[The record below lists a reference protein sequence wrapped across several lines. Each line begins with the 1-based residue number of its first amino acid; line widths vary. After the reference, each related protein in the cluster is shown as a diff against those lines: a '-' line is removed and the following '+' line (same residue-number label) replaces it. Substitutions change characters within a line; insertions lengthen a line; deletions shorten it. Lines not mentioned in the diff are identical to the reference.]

1 MATDFFTYEKRYW
14 YPHMKPRDIEIWE
27 RFIAKYPDAYEKCQY
42 DFAIGDIPPFMEQT
56 SSPQGQAMR
65 ELYKL
70 KIDVLGYK
78 GDTIDLIEVKPD
90 AGASSIGQL
99 LGYVSLYKRDV
110 NPTATIRPVIV
121 TSSLRTNM
129 DFLTQ
134 QQGVTLFVV

>member
-1 MATDFFTYEKRYW
+1 MATDFFKYEKRYW

-110 NPTATIRPVIV
+110 NPNATIRPVIV
-121 TSSLRTNM
+121 TSSLRPNM

>member
-1 MATDFFTYEKRYW
+1 MAIEFFKYEKGYW

-42 DFAIGDIPPFMEQT
+42 DFSVGDVPPFIQT
-56 SSPQGQAMR
+56 ASSKEGQAMG

-78 GDTIDLIEVKPD
+78 GNAIDLIEVKPS
-90 AGASSIGQL
+90 AGASSIGQV
-99 LGYVSLYKRDV
+99 LGYVSLYQRDEK
-110 NPTATIRPVIV
+110 PTLSVQPVIV
-121 TSSLRTNM
+121 TDELRPNM

-134 QQGVTLFVV
+134 SQGVKLIIV

>member
-1 MATDFFTYEKRYW
+1 MATEFYAYEKRYW
-14 YPHMKPRDIEIWE
+14 YPHMKPRDIDIWE
-27 RFIAKYPDAYEKCQY
+27 RFISQYPDAYEKCQY
-42 DFAIGDIPPFMEQT
+42 DFSIGDVPVFMEQT

-90 AGASSIGQL
+90 AGASTIGQL
-99 LGYVSLYKRDV
+99 LGYVSLYKRDISSTV
-110 NPTATIRPVIV
+110 PIRPVIV
-121 TSSLRTNM
+121 TNVLRTNM

-134 QQGVTLFVV
+134 QQGVTLIVV

>member
-1 MATDFFTYEKRYW
+1 MALDFFTYEKRYN
-14 YPHMKPRDIEIWE
+14 YPHMKPRDVEIWE

-65 ELYKL
+65 ELYRL

-99 LGYVSLYKRDV
+99 LGYVSLYQRDIK
-110 NPTATIRPVIV
+110 PTQTVRPVLV
-121 TSSLRTNM
+121 TSSLRPNM

>member
-1 MATDFFTYEKRYW
+1 MAVDFFKYEKGYW

-42 DFAIGDIPPFMEQT
+42 DFAVGDVPPFIASA
-56 SSPQGQAMR
+56 SSREGQAMG

-90 AGASSIGQL
+90 AGASSIGQV
-99 LGYVSLYKRDV
+99 LGYVELYKRDV
-110 NPTATIRPVIV
+110 KPTQAIRPVIV

-129 DFLTQ
+129 EFLTA
-134 QQGVTLFVV
+134 QQGVKLFIV

>member
-1 MATDFFTYEKRYW
+1 MAVDFFKYEKGYW

-42 DFAIGDIPPFMEQT
+42 DFSVGDVPPFIASA
-56 SSPQGQAMR
+56 SSREGQAMG

-78 GDTIDLIEVKPD
+78 GGTIDLIEVKPD

-99 LGYVSLYKRDV
+99 LGYVELYKRDV
-110 NPTATIRPVIV
+110 NPTQAIRPVIV
-121 TSSLRTNM
+121 TNTLRTNM

>member
-1 MATDFFTYEKRYW
+1 MATDFFKYEKRYW

-27 RFIAKYPDAYEKCQY
+27 RFIAANPDAYDTCQY

-70 KIDVLGYK
+70 KIDVVGYK
-78 GDTIDLIEVKPD
+78 GDTIDLIEVKYD

-99 LGYVSLYKRDV
+99 LGYVELYKRDA
-110 NPTATIRPVIV
+110 NPAKPVRPVLV
-121 TSSLRTNM
+121 TNVRKPNM